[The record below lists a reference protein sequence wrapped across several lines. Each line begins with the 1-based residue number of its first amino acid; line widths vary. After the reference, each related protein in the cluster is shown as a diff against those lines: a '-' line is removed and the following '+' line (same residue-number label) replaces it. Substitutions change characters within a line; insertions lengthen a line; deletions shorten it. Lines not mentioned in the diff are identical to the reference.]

1 MATPPPT
8 NANRGNPNV
17 WTTYKGGVMKMTLAE
32 GVTATSPNVMRTS
45 MNQVQFCGD
54 ITLPSSAAY
63 PFTFATLPEG
73 VRPSSRVHLPCVV
86 ELTDNT
92 FHLCH
97 VSFDVDGSAVMSLE
111 FIIHDNPVPKT
122 LFLDSIGFD
131 LASGIYGG
139 YTTS

>member
-1 MATPPPT
+1 MPTPPPT

-17 WTTYKGGVMKMTLAE
+17 WTTYKGGKMPMTLAE

-54 ITLPSSAAY
+54 INLPTSATY
-63 PFTFATLPEG
+63 PLTFATLPER
-73 VRPSSRVHLPCVV
+73 VRPSSAVHLPCAV
-86 ELTDNT
+86 ELTDGT

-97 VSFDVDGSAVMSLE
+97 VTFNPDGSAVMSLE

-122 LFLDSIGFD
+122 LYLDSIGFD
-131 LASGIYGG
+131 LASSIYAS
-139 YTTS
+139 YNRS